1 MMIRSVSFMSVVNI
15 SRAASQVGINIIS
28 ARFIT
33 PHDYGLV
40 AFSMSFI
47 LFIALLTDLGL
58 SSAIVRHPD
67 LDRRQVGAAATL
79 IPLFGALLAILICAS
94 APTLTSV
101 SNLDGLTPV
110 LAGLA
115 LSIILAVSA
124 VAPRAWLERHL
135 DYQRIA
141 TIEGIAVA
149 AGFASYL
156 IALLCGFGVM
166 SLVLYQIVMHLVRAI
181 AFTVTVRNEMTLN
194 FGWSRLRPLMAF
206 GGWVLLTNALNF
218 LARTSDNILIGIYLG
233 AASVGL
239 YGFAYQFMILPLVTL
254 AWPASGVL
262 MSALGPKA
270 GLVPESKSS
279 LTLATMAMTA
289 LLTFPGMFYFVFGT
303 GFLVDHFLDAK
314 WHDAVW
320 LMKVLAPIGAVQ
332 SIAAYS
338 GSVILARGEGSLS
351 FRLSVINSLVF
362 FAVFVLMLPYGLH
375 VFAIGYAVTALAL
388 AAMSLGVVFYK
399 IRASGMSLVKAFL
412 PPTAAGCLGVVAVW
426 TIFGPD
432 PDTFATWLKATAT
445 YVAVV
450 LLVYLGW
457 RKIIGLHLATM
468 RKSLTAP
475 KSSDPTAVQP
485 A

>member
-15 SRAASQVGINIIS
+15 SRASTQVAINIIS

-79 IPLFGALLAILICAS
+79 ITLFGALLAISICLG
-94 APTLTSV
+94 APALSSV
-101 SNLDGLTPV
+101 SNLEGLTSV

-115 LSIILAVSA
+115 LSIVFAVAA
-124 VAPRAWLERHL
+124 VAPRALLERHL

-141 TIEGIAVA
+141 AIEGSAVA
-149 AGFASYL
+149 IGFLTYL
-156 IALLCGFGVM
+156 VALLCGVGVM
-166 SLVLYQIVMHLVRAI
+166 ALVLYQIAMHLVRAI
-181 AFTVTVRNEMTLN
+181 AFTVIVRKQMTFN
-194 FGWSRLRPLMAF
+194 FEWSRLKPLMAF

-218 LARTSDNILIGIYLG
+218 LARTAGPILIGIYLG

-239 YGFAYQFMILPLVTL
+239 YGFANQFMIMPLVVL
-254 AWPASGVL
+254 AWPASNVL
-262 MSALGPKA
+262 MSALGPQA

-279 LTLATMAMTA
+279 LTMATMAMTA
-289 LLTFPGMFYFVFGT
+289 LVTFPGMFYFVFGT
-303 GFLVDHFLDAK
+303 GFLVDHLLDPK
-314 WHDAVW
+314 WHEAIW

-338 GSVILARGEGSLS
+338 GSVILARGEGSLN

-362 FAVFVLMLPYGLH
+362 FGTFVFMLPYGLH
-375 VFAIGYAVTALAL
+375 VFAIGYAVTGLAMAAL
-388 AAMSLGVVFYK
+388 SLVVVFYK
-399 IRASGMSLVKAFL
+399 IDASGMSLVNAFL
-412 PPTAAGCLGVVAVW
+412 PPTVASCLGVAVVW
-426 TIFGPD
+426 SMFGAD
-432 PDTFATWLKATAT
+432 PGTFMSWLKATAT
-445 YVAVV
+445 YAAVV

-457 RKIIGLHLATM
+457 RKIIGLHFTTM
-468 RKSLTAP
+468 RKSLIGR
-475 KSSDPTAVQP
+475 KSSEAAAAQP